1 MEAWQMMCLSNRQV
15 QMNEQPSILSLD
27 LEAILSDGTSIAFK
41 LEVQNPFLE
50 REMQWRCIVLMGD
63 FQRPL
68 RIAGGD
74 PFQALCLAID
84 YARWTLLDFEESGGK
99 LLCEGEKFPLDAY
112 FFKAPE

>member
-1 MEAWQMMCLSNRQV
+1 MA
-15 QMNEQPSILSLD
+15 EQHSILSLA
-27 LEAILSDGTSIAFK
+27 LEAIPPDGPAIAFK
-41 LEVQNPFLE
+41 LEVQSPFLE
-50 REMQWRCIVLMGD
+50 REMQWRCVVLMGA

-84 YARWTLLDFEESGGK
+84 YARWTLREFEESGGR
-99 LLCEGEKFPLDAY
+99 LMCEGDRFPLDAY

>member
-1 MEAWQMMCLSNRQV
+1 MS
-15 QMNEQPSILSLD
+15 EQPSILSLN
-27 LEAILSDGTSIAFK
+27 LEAIRSDGPSIAFK
-41 LEVQNPFLE
+41 LEVQSPFLE
-50 REMQWRCIVLMGD
+50 REMQWRCVVLMGD

-84 YARWTLLDFEESGGK
+84 FARWTLRDFEEGGGRLMYK
-99 LLCEGEKFPLDAY
+99 GERFPLDAY